1 MLHGK
6 PQKSSKKKA
15 ENQHRDNFFNGK
27 RNGFTKTTP
36 FETPKVDAANN
47 FSYSHEKSNKSLGRG
62 ISIADAVIAKIN
74 TDALKFSAGKFG
86 CFRKKGSQQSDV
98 IERSCEIP
106 KESVRGSDRTPE
118 AENLCNPR
126 KGKEDRRVVLGVE
139 VSRLN
144 RKISSHRSRREN
156 SKSSSKGRHFYGH
169 KDLSSKLDNNSS
181 TNFHHGTGPDGS
193 RIHPNSF
200 MTK

>member
-15 ENQHRDNFFNGK
+15 ENQHRENFFNGK

-36 FETPKVDAANN
+36 FTTPKVDSNN
-47 FSYSHEKSNKSLGRG
+47 FSYSYDKSNKSLGRG

-86 CFRKKGSQQSDV
+86 CFRQKGSQQSNVRD
-98 IERSCEIP
+98 RSCEIP

-118 AENLCNPR
+118 NENLCGAR

-156 SKSSSKGRHFYGH
+156 SKSSSKGGHFYRH
-169 KDLSSKLDNNSS
+169 KDSSSKLDNNSS
-181 TNFHHGTGPDGS
+181 TNLHQTGPDAP

-200 MTK
+200 MSK